1 MNIVPL
7 GGRFTLGPFDIEL
20 VSMAHSIPESNGLI
34 IRTPLGTVLHTGD
47 WKIDPTPVIGPPT
60 DEAKLRALGDEGCLA
75 LIGDSTN
82 AVREGRSPSEADV
95 AKCLADLIRTAPA
108 RVAVTTF
115 ASNVARLRAV
125 ALAAANA
132 SARSSWS
139 AGPWSRIAQ
148 VARETGYL
156 DGIQDFRSVE
166 IYGHL
171 PPDKVLALCTGSQGE
186 PRAALSR
193 IAQDDHPDVAF
204 SRGDRVIFSSRAIPG
219 NEKEVMRVINGLVS
233 QGIEVI
239 TDRTHLVHVSG
250 HPRVE
255 ELKDMIGWVRPQI
268 LIPVHGEP
276 LHMAEHAALA
286 RRVGVGQVVLCR
298 DGELIRLAPGAPGK
312 IDEVPAGRLYKDG
325 SLLVSAEERTV
336 ADRRRLGFCRGCF
349 DCARHQR
356 TGRAGRRSGGDAH
369 RHSRSR
375 CAGTKNRGYRLRRR
389 PRGVRVDAACPSARP
404 RSRHRGGAA
413 RDPRRRELGVEQEAQ
428 LPRARAR
435 GVVCA
440 SRAPAGENHDRTAQS
455 RRHRSSRYRQGGE
468 RLSPD
473 ARRRG
478 LRTRAAAG
486 PRRDHGLHHACPTP
500 RSSCS
505 SRSANASPIVKFLER
520 NPDGGIHHVCY
531 EVDDIRAARDKLK
544 GQGARVLGDGEPK
557 IGAHGKP
564 VLFLHPKDFCGT
576 LVEIEQA

>member
-1 MNIVPL
+1 MVRPSDELVFAPLGGVGEIGMNLAIYGFGDEHRRQWIAVDFGVAFADDALPGIDLILPDIRYLVEERRNLLGLVLTHAHEDHFGALLDLWPRLKLPVYATPFTAALLQAKRESEPGAPDIPVNVVPL

-34 IRTPLGTVLHTGD
+34 IRTPLGAVLHTGD
-47 WKIDPTPVIGPPT
+47 WKIDPTPLIDPPT

-82 AVREGRSPSEADV
+82 AFREGRSPSEADV
-95 AKCLADLIRTAPA
+95 AKALADLIRTAPA

-125 ALAAANA
+125 AQAAAA
-132 SARSSWS
+132 CEREVVVVGRAME
-139 AGPWSRIAQ
+139 RIAQ

-156 DGIQDFRSVE
+156 DGIQDFRSLD

-171 PPDKVLALCTGSQGE
+171 PPDKVVALCTGSQGE

-219 NEKEVMRVINGLVS
+219 NEKAVMRVINGLVA

-250 HPRVE
+250 HPRVD

-268 LIPVHGEP
+268 VIPVHGEA

-286 RRVGVGQVVLCR
+286 RRAGVGKVVLCR
-298 DGELIRLAPGAPGK
+298 DGELVRLAPGAPGK

-336 ADRRRLGFCRGCF
+336 ADRRRLGFAGVVSVALAVSARGELIG
-349 DCARHQR
+349 DPALTLAGIPEADAR
-356 TGRAGRRSGGDAH
+356 GH
-369 RHSRSR
+369 RIE
-375 CAGTKNRGYRLRRR
+375 AIAF
-389 PRGVRVDAACPSARP
+389 DAAIEAFESMP
-404 RSRHRGGAA
+404 R
-413 RDPRRRELGVEQEAQ
+413 PRRR
-428 LPRARAR
+428 
-435 GVVCA
+435 
-440 SRAPAGENHDRTAQS
+440 D
-455 RRHRSSRYRQGGE
+455 
-468 RLSPD
+468 PD
-473 ARRRG
+473 AVAEAVRR
-478 LRTRAAAG
+478 A
-486 PRRDHGLHHACPTP
+486 
-500 RSSCS
+500 
-505 SRSANASPIVKFLER
+505 
-520 NPDGGIHHVCY
+520 
-531 EVDDIRAARDKLK
+531 IRAALSTAWNKK
-544 GQGARVLGDGEPK
+544 PTCHVHVLE
-557 IGAHGKP
+557 
-564 VLFLHPKDFCGT
+564 V
-576 LVEIEQA
+576 

>member
-1 MNIVPL
+1 MLRPSDELVFAPLGGVGEIGMNLAIYGLGDERRRQWIAVDLGVAFADDALPGVDLILPDIRYLIEERRNLLGLVLTHAHEDHFGALLDLWPKLKLPVYATPFTAALLQAKRESEPGAPEIPVNIVPL
-7 GGRFTLGPFDIEL
+7 GGRFALGPFDIEL

-34 IRTPLGTVLHTGD
+34 IRTPLGAVLHTGD

-125 ALAAANA
+125 AEAAALCEREVVVVGRA
-132 SARSSWS
+132 MD
-139 AGPWSRIAQ
+139 RISQ

-156 DGIQDFRSVE
+156 DGIQEFRSVDV
-166 IYGHL
+166 YGHL

-193 IAQDDHPDVAF
+193 IAQDEHPDVAF

-219 NEKEVMRVINGLVS
+219 NEKAVMRVINGLVS

-250 HPRVE
+250 HPRVD

-268 LIPVHGEP
+268 LLPVHGEP

-286 RRVGVGQVVLCR
+286 RRLGVGKVVLCR
-298 DGELIRLAPGAPGK
+298 DGELIRLAPGEPGK

-336 ADRRRLGFCRGCF
+336 ADRRRLGFAGVVSIALAVSDRGELVA
-349 DCARHQR
+349 DPAVTLTGIPEADAQGQR
-356 TGRAGRRSGGDAH
+356 IEDIA
-369 RHSRSR
+369 
-375 CAGTKNRGYRLRRR
+375 Y
-389 PRGVRVDAACPSARP
+389 DAALDAFESM
-404 RSRHRGGAA
+404 
-413 RDPRRRELGVEQEAQ
+413 
-428 LPRARAR
+428 PRAR
-435 GVVCA
+435 
-440 SRAPAGENHDRTAQS
+440 
-455 RRHRSSRYRQGGE
+455 RRD
-468 RLSPD
+468 PD
-473 ARRRG
+473 AVAEAVRR
-478 LRTRAAAG
+478 A
-486 PRRDHGLHHACPTP
+486 
-500 RSSCS
+500 
-505 SRSANASPIVKFLER
+505 
-520 NPDGGIHHVCY
+520 
-531 EVDDIRAARDKLK
+531 IRAALSAAWNKK
-544 GQGARVLGDGEPK
+544 PTCHVHVLE
-557 IGAHGKP
+557 
-564 VLFLHPKDFCGT
+564 V
-576 LVEIEQA
+576 